1 MPPINEKLQGLLGNP
16 TFNLGVGLLAASGPR
31 RGPKISFGQA
41 FAEASQFANQ
51 QQSRFNQVQ
60 AQRQQLGRN
69 QVFKQIGALMT
80 PQMSPGPVVGP
91 VGPAPI
97 STPQGQQQL
106 VSLLGQVAP
115 QQVAN
120 MLMQRVFTQQQQPT
134 LSRSVNDF
142 MFFQDHPELKEAFKD
157 FQSNNQDPEA
167 RLRLQE
173 LQLRVE
179 NQLQDIADRDEDRTQ
194 QTAQTQIAAIK
205 DLEDLKKAGE
215 SNLNLVGTFLELGLP
230 GRGMA
235 RTALGGVKAAQDAFG
250 LDSSS
255 ATRVITD
262 FDNFQKVASNV
273 TLNSLPRFTALGAI
287 NSSELEQVIQANAQI
302 GASPETNALII
313 ADAIKMIVRSSEA
326 TGVKIS
332 DPEEWINYA
341 NDLVERA
348 RQKTGGEK
356 APTQQTE
363 TQPSGNVINFEELP

>member
-16 TFNLGVGLLAASGPR
+16 TFNLGLGLLAASGPR
-31 RGPKISFGQA
+31 RGPRISFGQGL
-41 FAEASQFANQ
+41 AEAVQYANQ
-51 QQSRFNQVQ
+51 QQSQYNQLQ

-120 MLMQRVFTQQQQPT
+120 ALMQRVFAQQQQPT

-142 MFFQDHPELKEAFKD
+142 MFFQQHPELREAFKD
-157 FQSNNQDPEA
+157 FQASNQDPEA

-173 LQLRVE
+173 LQLSVE
-179 NQLQDIADRDEDRTQ
+179 SQLQDIADRNEDRTQ
-194 QTAQTQIAAIK
+194 QTAITQIAAIK

-230 GRGMA
+230 GRGVA

-250 LDSSS
+250 LDSSAS
-255 ATRVITD
+255 SRVITD
-262 FDNFQKVASNV
+262 FDNFQKVASNI

-313 ADAIKMIVRSSEA
+313 ADAIKTIIRSSEA
-326 TGVKIS
+326 TGVNIS
-332 DPEEWINYA
+332 NPQEWIDYA
-341 NDLVERA
+341 NELVERA
-348 RQKTGGEK
+348 RQQTRVEESPEHQSAQGG
-356 APTQQTE
+356 
-363 TQPSGNVINFEELP
+363 NIIDFEELP